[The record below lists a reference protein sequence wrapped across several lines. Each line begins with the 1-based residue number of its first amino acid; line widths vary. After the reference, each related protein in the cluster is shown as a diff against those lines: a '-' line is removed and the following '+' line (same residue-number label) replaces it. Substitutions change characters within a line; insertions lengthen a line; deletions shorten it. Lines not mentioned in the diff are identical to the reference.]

1 MDILKQA
8 KELRKL
14 WGGFWSARVLL
25 TANNFRMFDH
35 LKSPKTA
42 VEIAKTLNT
51 DRRATEILLDALTG
65 IGLLKKLG
73 DRYKNTSTANRFLIK
88 ESPYYHGD
96 IIKHAD
102 TLWKNWSRLD
112 EIIKTGRPN
121 RSAHDHEAFI
131 KGMHNIASLKVKDV
145 IRLINLKGV
154 RKALD
159 LGGGP
164 GTYAIEMAKKGVLTT
179 LFDMPDTIKIA
190 KEIIKSSK
198 VENIDFI
205 EGDFIL
211 DDIGKGYDL
220 IFISQV
226 LHAYSENDCI
236 RLIKK
241 SKKALNQN
249 GRIVIQE
256 FYIDKNRTRPP
267 QSALFSVNMLVN
279 TNGRCYP
286 QSEIKQWLSKVGFK
300 NIRHKIFNDSVIVSG
315 VNMSIPI

>member
-1 MDILKQA
+1 MEVLKQA

-25 TANNFRMFDH
+25 TANNFGVFDY

-42 VEIAKTLNT
+42 IEIAKLLKT
-51 DRRATEILLDALTG
+51 DSRATEILLDALAG
-65 IGLLKKLG
+65 LGLLKKSG
-73 DRYKNTSTANRFLIK
+73 NKYKNTPTANRFLIK

-102 TLWKNWSRLD
+102 TLWKNWSGLD

-131 KGMHNIASLKVKDV
+131 KGMHNIASLKAKDV
-145 IRLINLKGV
+145 IKAIDLKGV

-164 GTYAIEMAKKGVLTT
+164 GTYSIEMAKKGLSVT
-179 LFDMPDTIKIA
+179 LFDLPETIKIA
-190 KEIIKSSK
+190 KEIIKKSK
-198 VENIDFI
+198 AKDIDFI
-205 EGDFIL
+205 EGDFIS
-211 DDIGKGYDL
+211 DDIGNGYDL

-226 LHAYSENDCI
+226 LHAYSEKSCMS
-236 RLIKK
+236 LIKK
-241 SKKALNQN
+241 SKAALNPN

-256 FYIDKNRTRPP
+256 FYIDKNRTTPP

-279 TNGRCYP
+279 TYGRCYP
-286 QSEIKQWLSKVGFK
+286 PSEIKQWLTKAGFK
-300 NIRHKIFNDSVIVSG
+300 NIRHKIFNDSVMVEG
-315 VNMSIPI
+315 VNK